1 MYVCMDERRGTAGM
15 TQMKRERERE
25 RERERGMYGFVLLAS
40 TSYFF

>member
-25 RERERGMYGFVLLAS
+25 RERGMYGFVLLAS
-40 TSYFF
+40 TSYLF